1 MQLLQQLQI
10 NDPYFT
16 HKKIALQALYEVID
30 PELFVNI
37 MDLGLVYGID
47 FSPKN
52 KILVTMTLS
61 TPHCPL
67 GEAIQAGVKNRISQD
82 FPDHE
87 VDTEIVWEPAWS
99 LEDVTEEGRK
109 LLGMAPRM

>member
-10 NDPYFT
+10 NDPFFEQ
-16 HKKIALQALYEVID
+16 KKTALEGLYDVID

-47 FSPKN
+47 FSATRH
-52 KILVTMTLS
+52 ILVTMTLS

-67 GEAIQAGVKNRISQD
+67 GEAIQAGVQNRISQD
-82 FPDHE
+82 FPDYQ

-99 LEDVTEEGRK
+99 LENVSDEGRK
-109 LLGMAPRM
+109 LLGMPPRK